1 MHGLAQGY
9 AEIAKA
15 YWIMPR
21 KQDQQKA
28 AIKEIYICQ
37 GEWAREQPQCS
48 WSHRKFGTHG

>member
-1 MHGLAQGY
+1 MHDLAQGY
-9 AEIAKA
+9 AEIAKT
-15 YWIMPR
+15 YWIIPR